1 MTTRLLARA
10 IGAQTRAELQL
21 TVQRGESVLVTV
33 IIPVTLLIFFASAR
47 FLPASDR
54 SIDSLLAATVSLAV
68 ISTGLV
74 SLGIA
79 TAYERYY
86 GVLKRLGATPLPRW
100 GLVVAKTLSV
110 LALEVGQCALLVGI
124 AAVFYGWRPHGAVL
138 LTALL
143 LLLGAAAFAGL
154 GMAMAGSLRAE
165 ATLAGAN
172 GLFLFFLL
180 LGGLYV
186 PLDRFPELVSSMITL
201 LPSSALAAAVRA
213 SLEGRSPTGGSLAVL
228 TAWAV
233 CAPLV
238 AARIFRWE

>member
-1 MTTRLLARA
+1 MTARLLVRA
-10 IGAQTRAELQL
+10 ILAQTQAEIRL
-21 TVQRGESVLVTV
+21 TIKRGESVLVTV

-47 FLPASDR
+47 FLPASER
-54 SIDSLLAATVSLAV
+54 RIDSLLAATISLAV

-100 GLVVAKTLSV
+100 GLVAAKILSILV
-110 LALEVGQCALLVGI
+110 LEVGQCALLVGI
-124 AAVFYGWRPHGAVL
+124 AAAFYGWRPHGSVL
-138 LTALL
+138 LAALL
-143 LLLGAAAFAGL
+143 LILGTAAFAGL

-172 GLFLFFLL
+172 ALFLFFLL

-186 PLDRFPELVSSMITL
+186 PLDRFPGLVSSLITI
-201 LPSSALAAAVRA
+201 LPSSALADAVRA
-213 SLEGRSPTGGSLAVL
+213 ALGGKSPTAASLAVL

-238 AARIFRWE
+238 AARTFRWE